1 MNNQLQLTVAKL
13 ELKQLELVEKLS
25 ERHNDYVIRLIQSS
39 ITDKF
44 IAVNGDW
51 ELLTGIM
58 ESNCIGKGW
67 ENIIPKNEVQSVIK
81 HINTIKKDTQYFDGF
96 TSTLYK
102 RDGDLISVSWK
113 GKYFPEINGL
123 VFIGRV
129 TRG

>member
-58 ESNCIGKGW
+58 ETNCIGKGW

-96 TSTLYK
+96 SSTLYK

>member
-39 ITDKF
+39 TTDKF

-58 ESNCIGKGW
+58 EYSCIDKGW
-67 ENIIPKNEVQSVIK
+67 EHIVPKHELTSVIK
-81 HINTIKKDTQYFDGF
+81 HIDNIKKGGQYFDGF
-96 TSTLYK
+96 KSTLYK
-102 RDGDLISVSWK
+102 KDGNLISVSWK

>member
-39 ITDKF
+39 TTDKF

-58 ESNCIGKGW
+58 EYSCVDKGW
-67 ENIIPKNEVQSVIK
+67 ENIVPKHELTSVMN
-81 HINTIKKDTQYFDGF
+81 HIDSIKKGGQYFDGF
-96 TSTLYK
+96 KSTLYK
-102 RDGDLISVSWK
+102 KDGGLISVSWK
-113 GKYFPEINGL
+113 GKYFPEIKGL

>member
-1 MNNQLQLTVAKL
+1 MNSQLQLTVAKL

-25 ERHNDYVIRLIQSS
+25 ERHNDYVIRLIQS
-39 ITDKF
+39 TTDDKF

-67 ENIIPKNEVQSVIK
+67 CDIVPRSELKSVINHVDDMK
-81 HINTIKKDTQYFDGF
+81 LGGEYFDGF
-96 TSTLYK
+96 KSTLYK
-102 RDGDLISVSWK
+102 KDGGLISVSWK

-129 TRG
+129 SRG

>member
-39 ITDKF
+39 VTDKF

-51 ELLTGIM
+51 EILTGIM
-58 ESNCIGKGW
+58 ESSCVGKGW
-67 ENIIPKNEVQSVIK
+67 ENIVPKNELLSVIK
-81 HINTIKKDTQYFDGF
+81 HVDFIKKGGDYFDGF
-96 TSTLYK
+96 KSTLYK
-102 RDGDLISVSWK
+102 KDGKLISVTWK

-129 TRG
+129 SRG

>member
-1 MNNQLQLTVAKL
+1 MNSQLQLTVAKL

-25 ERHNDYVIRLIQSS
+25 ERHNDYVIRLIQS
-39 ITDKF
+39 TTTNKF

-51 ELLTGIM
+51 ELLTGIL
-58 ESNCIGKGW
+58 ESNCVGLDWTDIV
-67 ENIIPKNEVQSVIK
+67 PKKELKSVMN
-81 HINTIKKDTQYFDGF
+81 HVEYMKKNGEYFDGF
-96 TSTLYK
+96 KSTLYK
-102 RDGDLISVSWK
+102 KDGDLISVSWK

>member
-96 TSTLYK
+96 SSTLYK

>member
-81 HINTIKKDTQYFDGF
+81 HINTIKKDRAMCYF
-96 TSTLYK
+96 TCRS
-102 RDGDLISVSWK
+102 IV
-113 GKYFPEINGL
+113 INT
-123 VFIGRV
+123 INK
-129 TRG
+129 

>member
-13 ELKQLELVEKLS
+13 ELKQLEMVEKLS

-39 ITDKF
+39 TNNKF

-58 ESNCIGKGW
+58 ESSCVGKTW
-67 ENIIPKNEVQSVIK
+67 ENIVPKNEILSVIK
-81 HINTIKKDTQYFDGF
+81 HVESIKMGSEYFDGF
-96 TSTLYK
+96 KSTLYK
-102 RDGDLISVSWK
+102 KDGNLISVSWK